1 MAIEGTLELENGNG
15 GIKNGENLVDADED
29 DAGVSVEMTFS
40 DIMIPSWKEQLTF
53 RAFVVSAMLGVMF
66 SFIVM
71 KLNLTTGMIPS
82 LNMVGGVLGFL
93 FVKTWTKGLEQCGM
107 LKHPFTRQE
116 NTMNGCKDATSFE
129 RIKEEFKWLE
139 GYNGYCIHC

>member
-53 RAFVVSAMLGVMF
+53 RAFVVSAMLGVML
-66 SFIVM
+66 SLCQDLDKGVGAVWDVEASIYE
-71 KLNLTTGMIPS
+71 TGEYGNP
-82 LNMVGGVLGFL
+82 NVCCCYFRG
-93 FVKTWTKGLEQCGM
+93 
-107 LKHPFTRQE
+107 
-116 NTMNGCKDATSFE
+116 
-129 RIKEEFKWLE
+129 RI
-139 GYNGYCIHC
+139 